1 MGMAAPAMN
10 GLSGAKSDMLIT
22 MGVPTFLPHD
32 RATELSWYRGI
43 DEGPWNGLAVSD
55 GITFPN
61 GWALTVQLAAA
72 AAVTERVKLSTAI
85 AAVTLRNPVL
95 FAKEM
100 ATVDLLSGGRL
111 TLGIGIG
118 SQEEDY
124 AVTGVDISQRH
135 QRMDDDVAIMQKMWR
150 HEPIVEGHYPVG
162 PKLPRAGGIPLLAGA
177 AEPKALARAARWA
190 SGVID
195 AGSTIALDAEGLASQ
210 KQRVVEAWEGAGR
223 PDRPYFAAFMYFAA
237 GPDSQAQLGDYIAH
251 ISHSH
256 GAEQAAQAAAYASN
270 YGPSFLNQ
278 AVAAAREAGVDE
290 LILAPT
296 TADVRELDRTRDA
309 LGI

>member
-1 MGMAAPAMN
+1 
-10 GLSGAKSDMLIT
+10 MLIT
-22 MGVPTFLPHD
+22 MGLPTFLPHD

-43 DEGPWNGLAVSD
+43 DEGPWDGLAVSD
-55 GITFPN
+55 GVTFPN
-61 GWALTVQLAAA
+61 GWAPTVQLAAA
-72 AAVTERVKLSTAI
+72 AAVTERVKLGTAI

-100 ATVDLLSGGRL
+100 ATIDLLSGGRL

-118 SQEEDY
+118 SQPEDY
-124 AVTGVDISQRH
+124 EVAGVDISQRH
-135 QRMDDDVAIMQKMWR
+135 QRMDDQVAIMQKVWR
-150 HEPIVEGHYPVG
+150 HEPLVEGHYPVG
-162 PKLPRAGGIPLLAGA
+162 PKPPRADGIPLLAGA
-177 AEPKALARAARWA
+177 AGPKALARAAKWA

-195 AGSTIALDAEGLASQ
+195 AGSTIALDGEALAAQ
-210 KQRVVEAWEGAGR
+210 KHRVVEAWQNAGR
-223 PDRPYFAAFMYFAA
+223 SKKPYYAAFMYYAA
-237 GPDSQAQLGDYIAH
+237 GADKQTQLGDYIAH

-256 GAEQAAQAAAYASN
+256 GAEHAAQAAAYSTN
-270 YGPSFLNQ
+270 FGPSFLKD
-278 AVAAAREAGVDE
+278 AVAAAKDAGVDE

>member
-1 MGMAAPAMN
+1 
-10 GLSGAKSDMLIT
+10 MLIT
-22 MGVPTFLPHD
+22 MGIPTFLPHD

-43 DEGPWNGLAVSD
+43 DNGPWDGLVVSD
-55 GITFPN
+55 GVTFPH

-124 AVTGVDISQRH
+124 AITGVDISQRH
-135 QRMDDDVAIMQKMWR
+135 QRMDDHVAIMQKVWR
-150 HEPIVEGHYPVG
+150 QESLIENHYPVG
-162 PKLPRAGGIPLLAGA
+162 PKPPRVGGIPLLAGA
-177 AEPKALARAARWA
+177 AGPKALARAAKWA

-195 AGSTIALDAEGLASQ
+195 AGSTIALDAQGLVAQ
-210 KQRVVEAWEGAGR
+210 KQRVVDAWEAAGR
-223 PDRPYFAAFMYFAA
+223 SEKPHFAAFMYFAA
-237 GPDSQAQLGDYIAH
+237 GADRQSQIGDYIAH
-251 ISHSH
+251 ISRSR
-256 GAEQAAQAAAYASN
+256 GEEQAAQAAAYATN
-270 YGPSFLNQ
+270 YGPSFLRD
-278 AVAAAREAGVDE
+278 AVSAAREAGVDE

-296 TADVRELDRTRDA
+296 TADVEELERTRDA